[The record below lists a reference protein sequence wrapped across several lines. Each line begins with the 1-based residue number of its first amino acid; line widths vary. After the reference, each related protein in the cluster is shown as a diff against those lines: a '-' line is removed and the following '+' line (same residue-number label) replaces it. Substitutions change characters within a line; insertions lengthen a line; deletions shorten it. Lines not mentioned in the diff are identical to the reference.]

1 MTIVMTKRN
10 EKKKN
15 KKKGVEKK
23 RGSGATAQE
32 PARRSI
38 RIVPA
43 RRPAA
48 RRNPLGWSSPATAA
62 NYSYSALVCISLVF
76 RLFLFV
82 FFQLRPHLPTLPL
95 LLMLLLLLLLL
106 FDWFRDQ
113 KSVHSRVASIVDRV
127 DGISAGNFF
136 AFFFFYFCCCRCVA
150 GVPTDKWGFRVRFQ
164 FSFRRRDAHPSA
176 PSRVF
181 FLYFLSIF
189 YYTFTHD
196 TPPLWNGT
204 RLLKVDS
211 VFCFPLLRFF
221 FGSGRDVCGLP
232 HKRHRSAKKLKKIG
246 SPCNESFTITQKE
259 MSKEIESKVACW
271 CCHSI
276 TNRWF
281 VVFFSKCLD
290 NGFTLVIFQLD
301 ILPWIPWG
309 TGFKNSTRNIV
320 FALKDC

>member
-1 MTIVMTKRN
+1 M
-10 EKKKN
+10 
-15 KKKGVEKK
+15 
-23 RGSGATAQE
+23 
-32 PARRSI
+32 
-38 RIVPA
+38 
-43 RRPAA
+43 
-48 RRNPLGWSSPATAA
+48 
-62 NYSYSALVCISLVF
+62 
-76 RLFLFV
+76 
-82 FFQLRPHLPTLPL
+82 L
-95 LLMLLLLLLLL
+95 LLLLLLLLLL

-136 AFFFFYFCCCRCVA
+136 AFFFLLLLLPLRCWRPDRQMGLSCSVSVFLSA
-150 GVPTDKWGFRVRFQ
+150 SRRPSISA
-164 FSFRRRDAHPSA
+164 FSC
-176 PSRVF
+176 F

-259 MSKEIESKVACW
+259 MSKEIESKVAC
-271 CCHSI
+271 
-276 TNRWF
+276 
-281 VVFFSKCLD
+281 
-290 NGFTLVIFQLD
+290 
-301 ILPWIPWG
+301 
-309 TGFKNSTRNIV
+309 
-320 FALKDC
+320 

>member
-23 RGSGATAQE
+23 EEVEQRLKSRRAGLFGSFRRGGQ
-32 PARRSI
+32 RRAGI
-38 RIVPA
+38 RSADP
-43 RRPAA
+43 RRP
-48 RRNPLGWSSPATAA
+48 RRRTILTPLSFA
-62 NYSYSALVCISLVF
+62 
-76 RLFLFV
+76 FL
-82 FFQLRPHLPTLPL
+82 
-95 LLMLLLLLLLL
+95 
-106 FDWFRDQ
+106 
-113 KSVHSRVASIVDRV
+113 S
-127 DGISAGNFF
+127 FF
-136 AFFFFYFCCCRCVA
+136 AFFSSFSFNSGPIYRHYHCCWCCCCCCCCCLIGFVTRNRSTVEWRRSSTESMEFRRGTFLPFFFYFCCCRCVA